1 LGLIG
6 GTIGV
11 AAGGAAVGLGGFAL
25 MKVFPAF
32 AARVEPWSI
41 LAGFGLSIL
50 AGLVAGLLPA
60 MRAARLDPV
69 VALRTE

>member
-1 LGLIG
+1 
-6 GTIGV
+6 
-11 AAGGAAVGLGGFAL
+11 
-25 MKVFPAF
+25 VFPAF

-41 LAGFGLSIL
+41 GAGFGLSVL

-69 VALRTE
+69 VALRAE